1 MAASES
7 WGSLQVV
14 TQLQQ
19 LLQQHYL
26 KEATVKSTDYHQR
39 LHSEINIG
47 MVIFLFS
54 DLFLPKMKGA
64 DSGSL
69 NL

>member
-1 MAASES
+1 MIAASEG

-14 TQLQQ
+14 VTQLQR

-26 KEATVKSTDYHQR
+26 KEATVESADYHQR

-47 MVIFLFS
+47 MVILLFS
-54 DLFLPKMKGA
+54 DLF
-64 DSGSL
+64 
-69 NL
+69 

>member
-1 MAASES
+1 MMAASEG
-7 WGSLQVV
+7 WRSLQVVV
-14 TQLQQ
+14 TQLQHRNIILKKQ
-19 LLQQHYL
+19 LW
-26 KEATVKSTDYHQR
+26 KADYHQR

-54 DLFLPKMKGA
+54 DLFLTKMKGA